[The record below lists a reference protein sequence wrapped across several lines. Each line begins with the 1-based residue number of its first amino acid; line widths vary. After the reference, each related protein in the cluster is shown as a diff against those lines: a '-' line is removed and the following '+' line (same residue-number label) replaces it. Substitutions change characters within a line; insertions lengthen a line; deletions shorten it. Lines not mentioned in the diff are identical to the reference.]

1 MKFKK
6 SLKEN
11 LSFLKKKLSAQDVFF
26 YEIKIGGKRDA
37 CLIFVDSLTDKAEAG
52 RLLVNPLSQF
62 AGNPTYAAV
71 KNSLLSPERKEYTD
85 TEEAIDDMLTG
96 NTMLVID
103 GCTHVIC
110 YGLKKFEVRAVSE
123 PPTST
128 VIKGPREGFN
138 ECLPST

>member
-1 MKFKK
+1 
-6 SLKEN
+6 
-11 LSFLKKKLSAQDVFF
+11 
-26 YEIKIGGKRDA
+26 
-37 CLIFVDSLTDKAEAG
+37 
-52 RLLVNPLSQF
+52 
-62 AGNPTYAAV
+62 
-71 KNSLLSPERKEYTD
+71 
-85 TEEAIDDMLTG
+85 MLTG

-138 ECLPST
+138 ECLPVNLSMLRRRIKSPDLEVEMLNMGKYSKTAIARPISMALCRKGW